1 MCFRLVKTAAI
12 SLPLNDGVNLLTSND
27 PALLVSLGPHNL
39 TVILNLDC
47 DWNGKGEIF
56 LCPRFLQLCWKISI
70 QQDCC
75 YFVRIIFL
83 KA

>member
-1 MCFRLVKTAAI
+1 MHFRLMKTAAI
-12 SLPLNDGVNLLTSND
+12 FLLLNDGVNLLTSND

-56 LCPRFLQLCWKISI
+56 FLCPRFLQLFWKIFI
-70 QQDCC
+70 QQGCC
-75 YFVRIIFL
+75 YFSG
-83 KA
+83 